1 MTYIYLFKS
10 KDGWR
15 WRFLRGGRVV
25 ATSGEAY
32 GEKRKCETS
41 LRNLLDSVASGS
53 VKMKGDL

>member
-25 ATSGEAY
+25 AASGEAY

>member
-15 WRFLRGGRVV
+15 WRFLRGGRIV

-32 GEKRKCETS
+32 GEKRKAENS
-41 LRNLLDSVASGS
+41 LNNLLTSVANGH
-53 VKMKGDL
+53 VRRKD